1 MVRSLIGGLKS
12 MYEHIGIYWCMMH
25 LKEYVLAQETSSE
38 KWVLHSLLTVTRG
51 GSYEKWS
58 FGEGFLNFNQ
68 IKI

>member
-1 MVRSLIGGLKS
+1 
-12 MYEHIGIYWCMMH
+12 MMH
-25 LKEYVLAQETSSE
+25 LKEYVLAQEPSSE